1 MKVRN
6 DGRENGRTQK
16 RNHIVRAVKI
26 FGVLFCTVVGGYG
39 VLRAPESDQEKLE
52 RELRQKEAQIEQEL
66 EQEPVQE
73 SGQRECTAGR
83 TGASGEKTGG
93 DRSETAPAPEKITVI
108 GDSVFLGAAPSF
120 RRLEKNTVIDAK
132 ISRQVYQAL
141 DVAKKLKKKNKLA
154 NTVIL
159 SLGINGRFHPDTGQ
173 ALIDYLGKD
182 RTVYW
187 INAFGKEKNIQRDVN
202 ETIRKL
208 SQKNGNLKVISWDD
222 EAKKHPDWFYQ
233 DGTHLNEKGQEGFA
247 RFVEEQL
254 AAGRSGQSL
263 NT

>member
-1 MKVRN
+1 MKIRN
-6 DGRENGRTQK
+6 DGTENGCNKK
-16 RNHIVRAVKI
+16 RNKIVRAVKI

-39 VLRAPESDQEKLE
+39 VLRAPESDQAKLE
-52 RELRQKEAQIEQEL
+52 QELKQKEAQIEQEL
-66 EQEPVQE
+66 EQEQEPE
-73 SGQRECTAGR
+73 SGQMEQTADR
-83 TGASGEKTGG
+83 AEASGEKTGG
-93 DRSETAPAPEKITVI
+93 DRAAATPAPEKITVI

-120 RRLEKNTVIDAK
+120 RKLERNAVIDAQ

-141 DVAKKLKKKNKLA
+141 DVAKKMKKKNKLG
-154 NTVIL
+154 NTVII

-182 RTVYW
+182 RTIYW

-202 ETIRKL
+202 EGIRKL

-254 AAGRSGQSL
+254 AAGR
-263 NT
+263 